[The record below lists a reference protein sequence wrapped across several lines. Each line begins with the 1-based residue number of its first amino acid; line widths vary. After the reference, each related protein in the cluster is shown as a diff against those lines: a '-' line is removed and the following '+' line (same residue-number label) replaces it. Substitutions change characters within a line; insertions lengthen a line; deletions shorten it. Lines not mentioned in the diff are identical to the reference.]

1 MNRRLLD
8 FDPRTGIA
16 EYHHYDSLTDRTAIE
31 TVQDVAP
38 IIERNKTLQNADDGG
53 WSPSRELRRAATIPD
68 IIVLKWR
75 NDHGID
81 VFNRD
86 HWPAVKRLLNDPE
99 WRYLRTAPGTL

>member
-8 FDPRTGIA
+8 FDARTGIA
-16 EYHHYDSLTDRTAIE
+16 EYHHYDSLTGRTTIE
-31 TVQDVAP
+31 TAQDVAP
-38 IIERNKTLQNADDGG
+38 ILERNRALQNADDRG
-53 WSPSRELRRAATIPD
+53 WSPARDLRRAATIPD

-75 NDHGID
+75 KDYGID

-99 WRYLRTAPGTL
+99 WRYLRTAPGRL